1 MFNAMDGWKTYLK
14 KAKKVNLIDY
24 ISISLHM
31 VVFLEILLYFL
42 PLTLLCVPYE
52 SICILSLSF
61 YNHLSTFHSSCKAT
75 RVAYTTG
82 SLRRQQHIEG
92 HI

>member
-1 MFNAMDGWKTYLK
+1 MDGWKTYKK

-31 VVFLEILLYFL
+31 AVFLEILLYFL

-52 SICILSLSF
+52 SICILSELLLSLV
-61 YNHLSTFHSSCKAT
+61 NLS
-75 RVAYTTG
+75 
-82 SLRRQQHIEG
+82 
-92 HI
+92 